1 MEELLT
7 QFIGKMIALTCGTSS
22 VIRGEVLEI
31 KDGIL
36 HLRDKDDKTAY
47 IALEKI
53 AVVWEVSEN
62 EGRAGFISPGSK

>member
-7 QFIGKMIALTCGTSS
+7 QLMGKKIALTCGTSS
-22 VIRGEVLEI
+22 VIRGEVAAVQS
-31 KDGIL
+31 GIL
-36 HLRDKDDKTAY
+36 HLRDKDEKTAY

-53 AVVWEVSEN
+53 AVIWEVSEH